1 MKKELRQK
9 QKIFAIDAVIKDTK
23 IDIPEGMIELEIDQM
38 EDNIDQRLQY
48 QGLSLNQYL
57 KMMGKTENDMRKEY
71 REDAIKNIQTRLV
84 LEQIVADEKIKEDEK
99 YIKDELEKMAKQYG
113 KKVEELEKMKI

>member
-1 MKKELRQK
+1 
-9 QKIFAIDAVIKDTK
+9 
-23 IDIPEGMIELEIDQM
+23 MIELEIDQM

-99 YIKDELEKMAKQYG
+99 YIKDELEKMAKQYDYLS
-113 KKVEELEKMKI
+113 KASKNEQAVKLLVDNAKFTK

>member
-1 MKKELRQK
+1 
-9 QKIFAIDAVIKDTK
+9 
-23 IDIPEGMIELEIDQM
+23 MIELEIDQM

-113 KKVEELEKMKI
+113 KKEKNEDIKDYLSKASKNEQAVKLLVDNAKFTK